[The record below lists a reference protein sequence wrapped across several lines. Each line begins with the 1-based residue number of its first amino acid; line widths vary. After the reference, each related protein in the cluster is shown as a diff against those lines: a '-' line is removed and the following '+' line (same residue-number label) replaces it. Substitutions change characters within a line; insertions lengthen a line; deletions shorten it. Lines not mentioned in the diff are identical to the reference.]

1 MINSNLLKKIAIVL
15 FVIVIFLLIADA
27 VIIKITSSDER
38 PKNKKELSGIEI
50 NTVFN
55 TALKNYGI
63 YDQWISKKK
72 LKNFS
77 GDSLFTT
84 YSIKIPKTLSVH
96 LLILE
101 LQNLF
106 WEDDVNVLAEEIKQ
120 PSKTFIKI
128 ISANHLKLAAEVLYD
143 DKIKREYG
151 SVAFLISDNF
161 VENDPKLLELLKIP
175 ELYYLVL
182 TPSSNSKKNLSI
194 LSKAGKRFAVLLD
207 DNITEL
213 DYKLAENYSED
224 RIKRSIREI
233 VGTFHNAM
241 FFIIDDFSDLY
252 ESSKYNFIEN
262 ELLKRKI
269 VVAKK
274 SRFNTLNSNNINVED
289 KFQKFIQSLNNK
301 DEKILFVNA
310 DEYLSLAEIIPAYR
324 KIGYKF
330 IYPGDIIVKR

>member
-1 MINSNLLKKIAIVL
+1 MINSNRLKKIAIVL

-38 PKNKKELSGIEI
+38 PKNKKELSGLEI

-84 YSIKIPKTLSVH
+84 YSIKIPKTLPVH

-161 VENDPKLLELLKIP
+161 LENDPKLLELLKIP

-182 TPSSNSKKNLSI
+182 TPSSSSKKNLSV

>member
-1 MINSNLLKKIAIVL
+1 
-15 FVIVIFLLIADA
+15 
-27 VIIKITSSDER
+27 
-38 PKNKKELSGIEI
+38 
-50 NTVFN
+50 
-55 TALKNYGI
+55 
-63 YDQWISKKK
+63 
-72 LKNFS
+72 
-77 GDSLFTT
+77 
-84 YSIKIPKTLSVH
+84 
-96 LLILE
+96 

-161 VENDPKLLELLKIP
+161 LENDPKLLELLKIP

-182 TPSSNSKKNLSI
+182 TPSSSSKKNLSV